1 MYFSVAHLVLIEKNE
16 EESDRRARDREGIGV
31 VVVVDH
37 CIALIMRIE

>member
-1 MYFSVAHLVLIEKNE
+1 MTGVRETQ
-16 EESDRRARDREGIGV
+16 REGIGVV